1 MGYSQYNEDDLYL
14 PLLPEHG
21 RLLDVGAGPVKQFS
35 NSRALIE
42 RGWEAVLVEG
52 SPHYLLQ
59 LFEEYRDHERVQ
71 LVHAVVH
78 GGSQLGFAAFHYN
91 DEMVSTISEQNFEA
105 WRDKATFLGKYL
117 TPVVPLQ
124 YVVDQ
129 FKPGFDFVS
138 IDVEGRSA
146 DMITTAVAADPKVIC
161 IEHDGRQDWIMEQAP
176 GYRRIFRNGVNLVL
190 VR

>member
-1 MGYSQYNEDDLYL
+1 MGYSQYGEDDLFL

-35 NSRALIE
+35 NSRVLIE
-42 RGWEAVLVEG
+42 RGWEAVLIEG

-59 LFEEYRDHERVQ
+59 LFEEYRSHERVQ
-71 LVHAVVH
+71 LVHAIVH
-78 GGSQLGFAAFHYN
+78 GSDHLGFAAFHYN
-91 DEMVSTISEQNFEA
+91 DEMVSTISEKHFEV
-105 WRDKATFLGKYL
+105 WRDKATFLGQYL

-124 YVVDQ
+124 FIVDQ
-129 FKPGFDFVS
+129 FKPEFDFVS

-146 DMITTAVAADPKVIC
+146 DMITTAVAANPKVIC
-161 IEHDGRQDWIMEQAP
+161 IEHDGRQDWVMEQAP
-176 GYRRIFRNGVNLVL
+176 GYRQIFRNGVNLVL